1 LSQLTIIAY
10 RRPGA
15 NCRAGLHALLGGTLN
30 SNTNGNKLAKSLD
43 RLQQYWG
50 KSIVGKP
57 EALRLVLISLLCR
70 GHLLLEDVPGLG
82 KTTLAKVVSRSIA
95 LSFKR
100 LQCTPDLLPADISGV
115 SIFDQ
120 KDQAFRFVPGP
131 IFSNIL
137 LADEINRTS
146 PRTQSA
152 LLEAMAERTVT
163 MDRKTRALPQTF
175 MVIATQN
182 PIEFSGTYPLP
193 EAQLDRF
200 FMRVS
205 LGYPS
210 LRDEARI
217 MAINREGDPAQ
228 TVEPVLREEQLLSLQ
243 EAVKHIKVDPA
254 IMQYIAS
261 LVQATR
267 THRKLRLGASPRG
280 SIALMKAA
288 QALAMIEGS
297 DFATARMVQRLVQ
310 PVLAHRLLPRGSDDT
325 ADAVL
330 QDIIQAIPV
339 PAMPAHLNSS
349 DAEPAAVAPA
359 QVN

>member
-1 LSQLTIIAY
+1 MNSDTEKTNAAKTLAQLQHYWAKAII
-10 RRPGA
+10 
-15 NCRAGLHALLGGTLN
+15 
-30 SNTNGNKLAKSLD
+30 
-43 RLQQYWG
+43 
-50 KSIVGKP
+50 GKP
-57 EALRLVLISLLCR
+57 EALQFVLISLLCR

-82 KTTLAKVVSRSIA
+82 KTTLAKVVSKSLA

-100 LQCTPDLLPADISGV
+100 LQCTPDLLPADISGI

-120 KDQAFRFVPGP
+120 KSQAFRFVPGP

-163 MDRKTRALPQTF
+163 VDRKTRPLPKTF

-200 FMRVS
+200 FMRIS

-210 LRDEARI
+210 LEDESRI
-217 MAINREGDPAQ
+217 MMINQKSEPSA
-228 TVEPVLREEQLLSLQ
+228 TISPVLKEERLIRFQ
-243 EAVKHIKVDPA
+243 EAAMNIKIEA
-254 IMQYIAS
+254 NIMQYIAN

-267 THRKLRLGASPRG
+267 ADKRLRLGASPRG
-280 SIALMKAA
+280 SIALMKAS
-288 QALAMIEGS
+288 QALALIEGS
-297 DFATARMVQRLVQ
+297 NFVTPEMVQGLVR
-310 PVLAHRLLPRGSDDT
+310 PVLAHRLLIRGGGENVN
-325 ADAVL
+325 AIVE
-330 QDIIQAIPV
+330 DIINRIPV
-339 PAMPAHLNSS
+339 PAMPTRLAPN
-349 DAEPAAVAPA
+349 VA
-359 QVN
+359 

>member
-1 LSQLTIIAY
+1 
-10 RRPGA
+10 
-15 NCRAGLHALLGGTLN
+15 LN
-30 SNTNGNKLAKSLD
+30 TTTNADNIAKSLA

-50 KSIVGKP
+50 KAIIGKP
-57 EALRLVLISLLCR
+57 EALQSVLISILCR

-82 KTTLAKVVSRSIA
+82 KTTLAKVVSKSIA

-120 KDQAFRFVPGP
+120 KDQTFRFVPGP
-131 IFSNIL
+131 IFTNIL

-163 MDRKTRALPQTF
+163 VDRKTRPLPKTF

-210 LRDEARI
+210 LKDESRI
-217 MAINREGDPAQ
+217 MALNRESDPSQ
-228 TVEPVLREEQLLSLQ
+228 TVEPVLKEEQLLNLQ
-243 EAVKHIKVDPA
+243 EAVKRIKVEA
-254 IMQYIAS
+254 AVMQYIAG

-267 THRKLRLGASPRG
+267 TNRKLRLGASPRG
-280 SIALMKAA
+280 SIALMKAC

-297 DFATARMVQRLVQ
+297 DFVTARMVQRLVQ
-310 PVLAHRLLPRGSDDT
+310 PVLAHRLLPRGGDHT
-325 ADAVL
+325 AEAVL

-339 PAMPAHLNSS
+339 PAMPAHLQGA
-349 DAEPAAVAPA
+349 AEPLAMAPA
-359 QVN
+359 EAN

>member
-1 LSQLTIIAY
+1 M
-10 RRPGA
+10 
-15 NCRAGLHALLGGTLN
+15 GGILN
-30 SNTNGNKLAKSLD
+30 ATDNRNRIVKMLR

-50 KSIVGKP
+50 KSIIGKP
-57 EALRLVLISLLCR
+57 EALQFVLISLLCR

-82 KTTLAKVVSRSIA
+82 KTTLAKVVSKSIA
-95 LSFKR
+95 LTFSR

-120 KDQAFRFVPGP
+120 KDQTFRFVPGP

-137 LADEINRTS
+137 LVDEINRTS

-163 MDRKTRALPQTF
+163 VDRKTRALPKTF

-200 FMRVS
+200 FMRIS

-210 LRDEARI
+210 LKDESRI
-217 MAINREGDPAQ
+217 MELNRESDPAAAV
-228 TVEPVLREEQLLSLQ
+228 TPVLKEDQLLHLQ
-243 EAVKHIKVDPA
+243 EAVSHIKVDA
-254 IMQYIAS
+254 AVMQYIAS

-297 DFATARMVQRLVQ
+297 DFVTARMVQRLVPQ
-310 PVLAHRLLPRGSDDT
+310 VLAHRLLPRGSDDS

-330 QDIIQAIPV
+330 QEILKAIPV
-339 PAMPAHLNSS
+339 PAMPAHLNDSGPV
-349 DAEPAAVAPA
+349 PATPAPA
-359 QVN
+359 EMN

>member
-1 LSQLTIIAY
+1 MSNEKQ
-10 RRPGA
+10 R
-15 NCRAGLHALLGGTLN
+15 LGGTLN
-30 SNTNGNKLAKSLD
+30 SNTNGNHLAKSLD
-43 RLQQYWG
+43 RLQRYWG
-50 KSIVGKP
+50 NAVIGKP
-57 EALRLVLISLLCR
+57 EALQFVMICLLCG

-82 KTTLAKVVSRSIA
+82 KTTLAKVVAKSIS

-100 LQCTPDLLPADISGV
+100 LQCTPDLLPADITGI

-120 KDQAFRFVPGP
+120 KDQTFRFVPGP

-163 MDRKTRALPQTF
+163 VDRKTRSLPKIF

-182 PIEFSGTYPLP
+182 PIEFGGTYPLP

-210 LRDEARI
+210 LKDESRI
-217 MAINREGDPAQ
+217 MAINREDDPSAAIS
-228 TVEPVLREEQLLSLQ
+228 PVLKEEQLLNLQ
-243 EAVKHIKVDPA
+243 AAVKQIKIDTS

-280 SIALMKAA
+280 SIALMKAS

-297 DFATARMVQRLVQ
+297 HFVTAHMVQRLVQ
-310 PVLAHRLLPRGSDDT
+310 PVLAHRLLVRGNDDP
-325 ADAVL
+325 AAAFL
-330 QDIIQAIPV
+330 QEIIKAIPV
-339 PAMPAHLNSS
+339 PAMPTHAKGYDGNPESG
-349 DAEPAAVAPA
+349 APA
-359 QVN
+359 EMN

>member
-1 LSQLTIIAY
+1 MNSASDGNTIARTLGQLQDYWARAII
-10 RRPGA
+10 
-15 NCRAGLHALLGGTLN
+15 
-30 SNTNGNKLAKSLD
+30 
-43 RLQQYWG
+43 
-50 KSIVGKP
+50 GKP
-57 EALRLVLISLLCR
+57 EALQFALICLLCR

-82 KTTLAKVVSRSIA
+82 KTTLAKVVSKSLA

-100 LQCTPDLLPADISGV
+100 LQCTPDLLPADITGV

-120 KDQAFRFVPGP
+120 KDHTFRFVPGP

-152 LLEAMAERTVT
+152 LLEAMAEQTVT
-163 MDRKTRALPQTF
+163 VDRKTRPLPKTF

-200 FMRVS
+200 FMRIS

-210 LRDEARI
+210 LKDESRI
-217 MAINREGDPAQ
+217 MAINRQNDPSAAIS
-228 TVEPVLREEQLLSLQ
+228 PVLKEERLLNLQ
-243 EAVKHIKVDPA
+243 DAVKQVRIDDK

-267 THRKLRLGASPRG
+267 AHRGLRLGASPRG
-280 SIALMKAA
+280 SIALMKAG

-297 DFATARMVQRLVQ
+297 DFVTAQMIQKLVK
-310 PVLAHRLLPRGSDDT
+310 PVLAHRILPRGDGNLE
-325 ADAVL
+325 AVL
-330 QDIIQAIPV
+330 HDIVKIIPV
-339 PAMPAHLNSS
+339 PAMPAHYKGRV
-349 DAEPAAVAPA
+349 DHPAGTAPA
-359 QVN
+359 ESN

>member
-1 LSQLTIIAY
+1 V
-10 RRPGA
+10 
-15 NCRAGLHALLGGTLN
+15 N

-43 RLQQYWG
+43 RLQKYWG
-50 KSIVGKP
+50 KFIVGKP
-57 EALRLVLISLLCR
+57 EALQLVLISLLCR

-82 KTTLAKVVSRSIA
+82 KTTLAKVISRSIA

-100 LQCTPDLLPADISGV
+100 LQCTPDLMPADISGV

-120 KDQAFRFVPGP
+120 KEQTFRFVPGP
-131 IFSNIL
+131 VFSNIL

-163 MDRKTRALPQTF
+163 VDRKTRDLPITF

-205 LGYPS
+205 LGYPN
-210 LRDEARI
+210 LKDESRI
-217 MAINREGDPAQ
+217 MAINQESDPSQ
-228 TVEPVLREEQLLSLQ
+228 TVEPVLKEEQLLNLQ
-243 EAVKHIKVDPA
+243 EAVKRIKVDA
-254 IMQYIAS
+254 DIMQYVAS

-280 SIALMKAA
+280 SIALMKAC

-297 DFATARMVQRLVQ
+297 NFVTARMVQRLVQ
-310 PVLAHRLLPRGSDDT
+310 PVLAHRLLPRGGDDT

-330 QDIIQAIPV
+330 HDILQAIPV
-339 PAMPAHLNSS
+339 PAMPAHMNGASEPLTMVP
-349 DAEPAAVAPA
+349 AEA
-359 QVN
+359 N

>member
-1 LSQLTIIAY
+1 
-10 RRPGA
+10 
-15 NCRAGLHALLGGTLN
+15 LN
-30 SNTNGNKLAKSLD
+30 SITHENPIAKSLA
-43 RLQQYWG
+43 RLQSYWG
-50 KSIVGKP
+50 KAIIGKP
-57 EALRLVLISLLCR
+57 EALQFVLISLLCR

-82 KTTLAKVVSRSIA
+82 KTTLAKVVSKSIA

-100 LQCTPDLLPADISGV
+100 LQCTPDLLPADITGV

-120 KDQAFRFVPGP
+120 KDQTFHFVPGP
-131 IFSNIL
+131 VFSNIL

-163 MDRKTRALPQTF
+163 VDRKTRTLPKTF

-182 PIEFSGTYPLP
+182 PIEFGGTYPLP

-200 FMRVS
+200 FMRIS
-205 LGYPS
+205 IGYPS
-210 LRDEARI
+210 LKDEIRI
-217 MAINREGDPAQ
+217 MAINREDDPAAA
-228 TVEPVLREEQLLSLQ
+228 VAPVLKEEQLLNLQ
-243 EAVKHIKVDPA
+243 GLVKRIKIDPA

-280 SIALMKAA
+280 SIALMKAS

-297 DFATARMVQRLVQ
+297 DFVTAQMVQRLVQ
-310 PVLAHRLLPRGSDDT
+310 PVLAHRLLLRGNENP

-330 QDIIQAIPV
+330 QDIIKAIPV
-339 PAMPAHLNSS
+339 PAMPVRPNSS
-349 DAEPAAVAPA
+349 NVEPAAAKPA
-359 QVN
+359 ELN

>member
-1 LSQLTIIAY
+1 MLGQLQDYWARAII
-10 RRPGA
+10 
-15 NCRAGLHALLGGTLN
+15 
-30 SNTNGNKLAKSLD
+30 
-43 RLQQYWG
+43 
-50 KSIVGKP
+50 GKP
-57 EALRLVLISLLCR
+57 EALQFALICLLCR

-82 KTTLAKVVSRSIA
+82 KTTLAKVVSKSVA

-100 LQCTPDLLPADISGV
+100 LQCTPDLLPTDITGV

-120 KDQAFRFVPGP
+120 KDQVFRFVPGP

-152 LLEAMAERTVT
+152 LLEAMAEQTVT
-163 MDRKTRALPQTF
+163 VDRQTRPLPKTF

-200 FMRVS
+200 FMRIS

-210 LRDEARI
+210 LKDESRI
-217 MAINREGDPAQ
+217 MAINRNNDPS
-228 TVEPVLREEQLLSLQ
+228 TVISPVLKEDRLLSLQ
-243 EAVKHIKVDPA
+243 EAVKHIKIEPN
-254 IMQYIAS
+254 IMLYIAS

-267 THRKLRLGASPRG
+267 AHRELRLGASPRG
-280 SIALMKAA
+280 SIALMKAG

-297 DFATARMVQRLVQ
+297 DFVTAQMIQRLVK
-310 PVLAHRLLPRGSDDT
+310 PVLAHRMLARGSNDNL
-325 ADAVL
+325 DAVL
-330 QDIIQAIPV
+330 QDIVDAIPV
-339 PAMPAHLNSS
+339 PDMPAHLRSG
-349 DAEPAAVAPA
+349 DGHPAGAAPA
-359 QVN
+359 ESN

>member
-1 LSQLTIIAY
+1 V
-10 RRPGA
+10 
-15 NCRAGLHALLGGTLN
+15 N

-43 RLQQYWG
+43 RLQKYWG
-50 KSIVGKP
+50 KFIVGKP
-57 EALRLVLISLLCR
+57 DALQLVLISLLCR

-120 KDQAFRFVPGP
+120 KEQTFRFVPGP
-131 IFSNIL
+131 VFSNIL

-163 MDRKTRALPQTF
+163 VDRKTRDLPKTF

-205 LGYPS
+205 LGYPN
-210 LRDEARI
+210 LKDESRI
-217 MAINREGDPAQ
+217 MAINQESDPSQ
-228 TVEPVLREEQLLSLQ
+228 TVEPVLKEEQLLNLQ
-243 EAVKHIKVDPA
+243 EAVKRIKVDA
-254 IMQYIAS
+254 DIMQYVAS

-280 SIALMKAA
+280 SIALMKAC

-297 DFATARMVQRLVQ
+297 DFVTARMVQRLVQ
-310 PVLAHRLLPRGSDDT
+310 PVLSHRLLPRGGEDT

-330 QDIIQAIPV
+330 HDILQAIPV
-339 PAMPAHLNSS
+339 PAMPAHKND
-349 DAEPAAVAPA
+349 DAEPLTMAPA
-359 QVN
+359 EAN

>member
-1 LSQLTIIAY
+1 VTSISDGCI
-10 RRPGA
+10 
-15 NCRAGLHALLGGTLN
+15 
-30 SNTNGNKLAKSLD
+30 LAKSLT

-50 KSIVGKP
+50 RAIIGKP
-57 EALRLVLISLLCR
+57 EALQFVLISLLCR

-82 KTTLAKVVSRSIA
+82 KTTLAKVVAKSIA

-131 IFSNIL
+131 VFSNIL

-163 MDRKTRALPQTF
+163 VDRKTRALPKTF

-205 LGYPS
+205 IGYPNIK
-210 LRDEARI
+210 DETRI
-217 MAINREGDPAQ
+217 MEINREADPSA
-228 TVEPVLREEQLLSLQ
+228 TVAPVLKEEQLLHLQ
-243 EAVKHIKVDPA
+243 AAVKRIKIDAA

-280 SIALMKAA
+280 SIALMKAS
-288 QALAMIEGS
+288 QALAMIEGGE
-297 DFATARMVQRLVQ
+297 FVTAQMVQRLVL
-310 PVLAHRLLPRGSDDT
+310 PVLAHRILVRGNDDP
-325 ADAVL
+325 AEMVL
-330 QDIIQAIPV
+330 QEILKAIPV
-339 PAMPAHLNSS
+339 PAMPSHHEGSGENPVRDRSTELN
-349 DAEPAAVAPA
+349 
-359 QVN
+359 

>member
-1 LSQLTIIAY
+1 MNLSTDGNSIAKTLGQLQAYWAKAII
-10 RRPGA
+10 
-15 NCRAGLHALLGGTLN
+15 
-30 SNTNGNKLAKSLD
+30 
-43 RLQQYWG
+43 
-50 KSIVGKP
+50 GKP
-57 EALRLVLISLLCR
+57 EALQHVLICLLCR

-82 KTTLAKVVSRSIA
+82 KTTLAKVVAKSIA

-120 KDQAFRFVPGP
+120 KEQVFRFVPGP
-131 IFSNIL
+131 VFSNIL

-163 MDRKTRALPQTF
+163 VDRRTRSLPKTF

-200 FMRVS
+200 FMRIS
-205 LGYPS
+205 LGYPN
-210 LRDEARI
+210 LGDESRI
-217 MAINREGDPAQ
+217 MALNQRSEPSAA
-228 TVEPVLREEQLLSLQ
+228 VSPVLKEDSLLKLQ
-243 EAVKHIKVDPA
+243 EAVHSVKIDPK

-267 THRKLRLGASPRG
+267 AHRKLRLGASPRG
-280 SIALMKAA
+280 SIALMKAS
-288 QALAMIEGS
+288 QALALIEGS
-297 DFATARMVQRLVQ
+297 DFVTAQMVQQLAE
-310 PVLAHRLLPRGSDDT
+310 PVLAHRMLARGGNGDPNSVLP
-325 ADAVL
+325 
-330 QDIIQAIPV
+330 DILKAIPV
-339 PAMPAHLNSS
+339 PAMPAQAKSGTGRRLE
-349 DAEPAAVAPA
+349 ATPA
-359 QVN
+359 QAN

>member
-1 LSQLTIIAY
+1 
-10 RRPGA
+10 
-15 NCRAGLHALLGGTLN
+15 LN
-30 SNTNGNKLAKSLD
+30 SITHENPIAKSLA
-43 RLQQYWG
+43 RLQNYWG
-50 KSIVGKP
+50 KAIIGKP
-57 EALRLVLISLLCR
+57 EALQFVLISLLCR

-82 KTTLAKVVSRSIA
+82 KTTLAKVVSKSIA

-100 LQCTPDLLPADISGV
+100 LQCTPDLLPADITGV

-120 KDQAFRFVPGP
+120 KDQTFHFVPGP
-131 IFSNIL
+131 VFSNIL

-163 MDRKTRALPQTF
+163 VDRKTRTLPKTF

-182 PIEFSGTYPLP
+182 PIEFGGTYPLP

-200 FMRVS
+200 FMRIS
-205 LGYPS
+205 MGYPS
-210 LRDEARI
+210 LKDENRI
-217 MAINREGDPAQ
+217 MAINREDDPAAA
-228 TVEPVLREEQLLSLQ
+228 VAPVLKEEQLLNLQ
-243 EAVKHIKVDPA
+243 GLVKRIKIDPA

-280 SIALMKAA
+280 SIALMKAS

-297 DFATARMVQRLVQ
+297 DFVTAQMVQRLVQ
-310 PVLAHRLLPRGSDDT
+310 PVLAHRLLLRGNENP

-330 QDIIQAIPV
+330 QDIIKAIPV
-339 PAMPAHLNSS
+339 PAMPVRPNSS
-349 DAEPAAVAPA
+349 NAEPAAAKPA
-359 QVN
+359 ELN